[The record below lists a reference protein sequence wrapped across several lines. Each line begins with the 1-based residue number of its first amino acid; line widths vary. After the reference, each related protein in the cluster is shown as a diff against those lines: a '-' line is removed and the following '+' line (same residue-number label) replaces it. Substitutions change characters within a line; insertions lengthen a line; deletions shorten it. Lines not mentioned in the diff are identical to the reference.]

1 MSGTVVICPGNES
14 EAKECV
20 STTSELKRGKYWSL
34 HKSVDTDGI
43 LLILTT
49 SLKFQGLVTLP
60 PHSGSSHLWMDGWM
74 LQLVLPEQAL
84 WIPHF
89 QVSQPYLE
97 PFQGKSSPVFD
108 LIVLFTHHTNYVG
121 QREGQQDRQDGLF
134 A

>member
-1 MSGTVVICPGNES
+1 
-14 EAKECV
+14 
-20 STTSELKRGKYWSL
+20 
-34 HKSVDTDGI
+34 
-43 LLILTT
+43 
-49 SLKFQGLVTLP
+49 
-60 PHSGSSHLWMDGWM
+60 M

-84 WIPHF
+84 WISHF

-108 LIVLFTHHTNYVG
+108 LIVLFTHPTNYVG